1 LANLY
6 RSPPERLKGEIV
18 STDDPAG
25 QRNPRKATA
34 KTLDRSALFYLERF
48 ATSAE
53 NLRRVL
59 MRRIDRSAHYHGTDR
74 KEGATMVDDLVGR
87 YLAAGLLDDR
97 VYAEGRVRTM
107 RRRGSSARLIHLKLR
122 QKGVADE
129 VIAEVLASLAGDVA
143 EPEVA
148 AAAAFARR
156 RRLGPFRCP
165 GDREEKRKK
174 DLAALA
180 RVGFSYDVARRVIEA
195 PSPKDLEDD
204 EV

>member
-1 LANLY
+1 MANLY
-6 RSPPERLKGEIV
+6 RSPPGRLKGEVV
-18 STDDPAG
+18 SADGPAG
-25 QRNPRKATA
+25 RRKPRKVTA
-34 KTLDRSALFYLERF
+34 KSLDRSALFYLERF

-59 MRRIDRSAHYHGTDR
+59 MRRVARSAHYHGTDR
-74 KEGATMVDDLVGR
+74 EEGATLIDELVVR

-129 VIAEVLASLAGDVA
+129 VIAEVLASLDGDRA

-148 AAAAFARR
+148 AAAALARR
-156 RRLGPFRCP
+156 RRLGPFRPP
-165 GDREEKRKK
+165 GEREEKHEK

-195 PSPKDLEDD
+195 PSPEDLGDD
-204 EV
+204 GV

>member
-6 RSPPERLKGEIV
+6 RSPPGRLKGEVV
-18 STDDPAG
+18 SADSAAG
-25 QRNPRKATA
+25 QRKPRKVAA
-34 KTLDRSALFYLERF
+34 KSLDRSALFYLERF

-59 MRRIDRSAHYHGTDR
+59 MRRVDRSAHYHGTDR
-74 KEGATMVDDLVGR
+74 EEGATMIDELVVR

-97 VYAEGRVRTM
+97 VYAEGRARTM

-129 VIAEVLASLAGDVA
+129 VIAEVLASIAGDVA

-156 RRLGPFRCP
+156 RHLGPFRPP
-165 GDREEKRKK
+165 GDREEKREK

-195 PSPKDLEDD
+195 PSPEDLADD
-204 EV
+204 EG